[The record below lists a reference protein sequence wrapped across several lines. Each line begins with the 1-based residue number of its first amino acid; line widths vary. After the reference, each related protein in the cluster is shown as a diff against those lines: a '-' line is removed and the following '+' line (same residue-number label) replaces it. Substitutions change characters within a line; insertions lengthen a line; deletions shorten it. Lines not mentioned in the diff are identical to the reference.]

1 MNPSPSSVDSAAK
14 AAGATTP
21 MLKQY
26 HELKA
31 KHQNC
36 ILFFRLGDFYEM
48 FYDDA
53 KVASKALDLVL
64 TARGKAP
71 SQKIPMC
78 GIPHHA
84 AENYIAR
91 LIKEGHKVAI
101 CEQVED
107 PAQAKGIVKRDV
119 TRIITKGTYLDENST
134 AARYIVAVSPG
145 AKVTGL
151 AFVDPTAGT
160 IWTNQYGNDSKTL
173 VEILATLP
181 VQECIFPDASEEYS
195 RRLFDNPLLRSQGI
209 VESPFEGWC
218 FNPDLTRK
226 TLLEHFKVHNLA
238 GFGIEEKPAA
248 VSSCGAL
255 LEYMRQMNKQPVEHI
270 DRIAIYAEDEYVHI
284 SPAAHRGLEFATLIR
299 TVDETQTAMGRRRF
313 YDWFYHPLKDK
324 TRIEERQTAIDFL
337 KTDPERTAALKALL
351 QRIPDLEKNI
361 SRLSCGYTHPK
372 DILAVRN
379 TLALLPELRALLEP
393 IRKQSH
399 YFALDDIPQ
408 LRERLI
414 STVNADFPLAKYEGK
429 VICSGYHPG
438 LDELRALQE
447 NGRSWLK
454 DYQVREAERSGI
466 GSLKIG
472 YNKVFGYYIEITKAN
487 VKLAPQDYHRKQ
499 TLTNAERYITPELKE
514 YEEKILTAQDKIVK
528 IENEIIAELQ
538 RAILDESLALHEFC
552 RALSQIDALYS
563 LAVLAASQGYIKPN
577 ITDDT
582 VIAIADGRHPVVE
595 RTTVDTFIAND
606 TLLDSEENQ
615 LLILTGPNMSGKST
629 YIRQTALLVIMAQ
642 VGSYIPAKSAA
653 VGLVDKVF
661 TRIGAH
667 DDISRGQSTFMV
679 EMNET
684 ADILNNMTPRSLVI
698 LDEIGRGTSTYDGLS
713 LAWALAEH
721 LTNTATRTLF
731 ATHFHELTAL
741 AERESCVKNYN
752 VAVKE
757 WKDEIIFMHKIVPG
771 SSDDSYGIY
780 VAKLA
785 GIPDKIIKHARRIL
799 TQLELKKDLK
809 RDIKHN
815 FQTEDQL
822 SLFNGNGGG
831 SDPVLEELREEIR
844 KIELDKLTPLDAL
857 NRLAKLKDKYA

>member
-1 MNPSPSSVDSAAK
+1 MSSSSTSVDSSVAAST
-14 AAGATTP
+14 ATTP

-53 KVASKALDLVL
+53 KIASKTLDLVL
-64 TARGKAP
+64 TSRGKAP

-101 CEQVED
+101 CDQVED

-134 AARYIVAVSPG
+134 AARYIVALSPG

-151 AFVDPTAGT
+151 AFVDPAAGT
-160 IWTNQYGNDSKTL
+160 IWTNQYSNTSKALT
-173 VEILATLP
+173 EILATLP

-195 RRLFDNPLLRSQGI
+195 RKLFDHSLLRNGKI
-209 VESPFEGWC
+209 VQSPFDGWC

-226 TLLEHFKVHNLA
+226 TLLDHFKVHNLV

-255 LEYMRQMNKQPVEHI
+255 LEYLRQMNKQPVDHI
-270 DRIAIYAEDEYVHI
+270 DRIAIYANDDYVHI
-284 SPAAHRGLEFATLIR
+284 SPAAHRGLEFTSLIR
-299 TVDETQTAMGRRRF
+299 TIDETQTAMGRRCF
-313 YDWFYHPLKDK
+313 YNWFYHPLKDK
-324 TRIEERQTAIDFL
+324 TAIEERHKGIDLL
-337 KTDPERTAALKALL
+337 KSHPDIDKDLKGLL
-351 QRIPDLEKNI
+351 QKIPDLEKNI

-379 TLALLPELRALLEP
+379 TLALLPDILSLLTPIREENQHFELEDIPELREELC
-393 IRKQSH
+393 R
-399 YFALDDIPQ
+399 
-408 LRERLI
+408 
-414 STVNADFPLAKYEGK
+414 TVNADCPLTKFEGK
-429 VICSGYHPG
+429 VIAPGYHQE

-447 NGRSWLK
+447 NGRNWLK
-454 DYQVREAERSGI
+454 DYQIRESERTGI

-514 YEEKILTAQDKIVK
+514 YEEKILTAQDKIIK
-528 IENEIIAELQ
+528 IEMEIIAQLQ
-538 RAILDESLALHEFC
+538 TAILDESLALHKFC
-552 RALSQIDALYS
+552 RSIASIDCLHS
-563 LAVLAASQGYIKPN
+563 LTQLAHSPGYIKPLIN
-577 ITDDT
+577 EDT

-595 RTTVDTFIAND
+595 RTTVETFIAND
-606 TLLDSEENQ
+606 TLLDSDENQ
-615 LLILTGPNMSGKST
+615 LIILTGPNMAGKST

-653 VGLVDKVF
+653 IGLVDKIF

-667 DDISRGQSTFMV
+667 DDISKGQSTFMV

-684 ADILNNMTPRSLVI
+684 ADILNNMTQKSLVI

-721 LTNTATRTLF
+721 LKDTATRTLF

-757 WKDEIIFMHKIVPG
+757 WKDEVIFMHKIVPG

-785 GIPDKIIKHARRIL
+785 GIPNNIIKHARQIL
-799 TQLELKKDLK
+799 TQLELKKNLK
-809 RDIKHN
+809 NDIKHN
-815 FQTEDQL
+815 FRSEDQL
-822 SLFNGNGGG
+822 SLFN
-831 SDPVLEELREEIR
+831 SPQADPILEELREEIR
-844 KIELDKLTPLDAL
+844 NIELDQLTPLDAL
-857 NRLAKLKDKYA
+857 NRLSKLKDKYS